1 MKIAKCNFYES
12 ALIWALRRSPRSVC
26 FNKQENSKKKIIS
39 TFTNVQM
46 NINFKKS
53 KLFLS
58 IANL

>member
-1 MKIAKCNFYES
+1 MNLHLFGHYVD
-12 ALIWALRRSPRSVC
+12 LQNLSVST
-26 FNKQENSKKKIIS
+26 NKKIPKKLIS